1 MSETTTRE
9 IQDDLNGKFLTFYV
23 GDAVYG
29 IELMHVIEI
38 IQVVSITPV
47 PNVPAYISGIINL
60 RGKIVPVINV
70 RTKFGQQEKEFD
82 DKTCIIVIEI
92 EGMHVGLI
100 VDSVSD
106 VANIEGDQLAEPPES
121 NTSASNHYLQS
132 IANVGGRMILNIDC
146 GRFFQSD
153 LIAAGSYSR

>member
-1 MSETTTRE
+1 MSEMITKE
-9 IQDDLNGKFLTFYV
+9 IQDDLDGKFLTFYI
-23 GDAVYG
+23 GDAIYG
-29 IELMHVIEI
+29 IELLHVIEI
-38 IQVVSITPV
+38 IQVVAITPV

-70 RTKFGQQEKEFD
+70 RTKFSQPEKEFD

-106 VANIEGDQLAEPPES
+106 VANIENDQLAEPPEF
-121 NTSASNHYLQS
+121 NASASNHYLHS

-146 GRFFQSD
+146 DRFFQSD
-153 LIAAGSYSR
+153 LIASGSYSR